1 MDVEPKIYEEEL
13 DDLSPLECDEQKCD
27 SVKCVKKEKWLKILA
42 PNKLLTIPPI
52 LLAHKE

>member
-1 MDVEPKIYEEEL
+1 MDVKPKIYEEEL